1 MMILTSVSPGG
12 RKDRQGNG
20 LPNDGPGFILGEAC
34 REGAAVRIRLS
45 SQPGVVQGEKRR
57 MLDEGWGSG
66 VGEGLVARDS

>member
-1 MMILTSVSPGG
+1 MVTLTRVSPGG

-45 SQPGVVQGEKRR
+45 
-57 MLDEGWGSG
+57 
-66 VGEGLVARDS
+66 